1 MEWVGC
7 IIQLDFPTSKI
18 NGQRRD
24 HCCQPQVSLN
34 FASSYNHYIET
45 HALSFVDWP
54 VLFQPA
60 VVYSLYITGTGS
72 CINAVSL
79 LVSRCIVQGAECITA
94 VETNSIY
101 TELQIVAL
109 IFRSLKMQQTSSYHH
124 HQHHA
129 ISMNCFDMFGV
140 WTAEKWI
147 PLLDSHQL
155 AVMIADKIVI
165 ILVHH
170 YTTTIVQI
178 VMENIFK
185 MTAEKTELNPC
196 FLSLHIVIVNL
207 ILESTIKQLMIK

>member
-7 IIQLDFPTSKI
+7 IIQPNFPTSKI

-24 HCCQPQVSLN
+24 RCCQPQISLN

-54 VLFQPA
+54 VLFQPV

-72 CINAVSL
+72 CVNAVSL
-79 LVSRCIVQGAECITA
+79 LVSWCIVQGAECIMA
-94 VETNSIY
+94 FVTNSIH
-101 TELQIVAL
+101 TELQTIAF
-109 IFRSLKMQQTSSYHH
+109 IFRSLKMQQTSSHHH

-140 WTAEKWI
+140 WTAEKWV

-155 AVMIADKIVI
+155 AVMVADKIVI

-178 VMENIFK
+178 LMENIFRT
-185 MTAEKTELNPC
+185 TAEKTELNLF
-196 FLSLHIVIVNL
+196 FLSLHIVSVD
-207 ILESTIKQLMIK
+207 TQY